1 MPNHSPENLLFSW
14 IALRVSDLTPS
25 FGDLSQSEKLSEI
38 KQPLENIK
46 DLGLTQT
53 LHSLVISKHVNS
65 QSLNTYI
72 TQEKARNSNYL
83 IKSELFSYFSLVF
96 SYSSARLKV
105 VKTFSKFL
113 TLP

>member
-46 DLGLTQT
+46 DQGSDSNFIQPSNIQT
-53 LHSLVISKHVNS
+53 RK
-65 QSLNTYI
+65 
-72 TQEKARNSNYL
+72 
-83 IKSELFSYFSLVF
+83 
-96 SYSSARLKV
+96 
-105 VKTFSKFL
+105 
-113 TLP
+113 